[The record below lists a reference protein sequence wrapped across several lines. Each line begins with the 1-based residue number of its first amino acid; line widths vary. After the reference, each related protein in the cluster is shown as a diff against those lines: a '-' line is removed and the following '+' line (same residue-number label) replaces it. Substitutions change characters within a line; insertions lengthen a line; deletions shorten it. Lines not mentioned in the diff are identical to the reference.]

1 MKKTLPFLVFT
12 WVSLIPNLL
21 FSQSFPQQLWQKTY
35 THKKAQKAHDIIQT
49 SDGNFV
55 MAGVMAGHADE
66 YDLWLAK
73 VNKNGMLIWE
83 KRHGKKGE
91 EAANA
96 VIETQDGGLV
106 AVGYQANFW
115 LETTQLWLIK
125 TDASGNLLW
134 EKNYQM
140 GLTDNRG
147 MDIILT
153 KDGGFAITGAT
164 TPNGKLLADVWL
176 LKTDASGNL
185 QWQQNFDGGSRDEGY
200 ALVETANGDFVI
212 GGLTTSPLSGM
223 DAVCLIRANA
233 RGQHIWDKNF
243 HTFHSSAA
251 MDLVATPDKGFAL
264 AGWGQ
269 NTEKYFDVLL
279 LKTDADGQLQWQKNY
294 GGSAGE
300 SAYSLLAHPNGN
312 YTVAGYTASKGA
324 GGMDIWLLEIEKN
337 GQLLS
342 DKVYGSSLTDEAKA
356 LCFTRNG
363 GIAVA
368 GIQNQNY
375 FLGEKSDAWMAVFA
389 GDKSIS
395 NQTQSPYFQNPH
407 NNSNPTVKVEDKVIT
422 HTRPSATKNTT
433 TSTSTVAA
441 SSIQIFW
448 QQPDPIDFHDSMM
461 NTDKERL
468 DIRLKALSNI
478 SLKSNDFQL
487 FVNGKQYADAKFNEV
502 QLVSRN
508 NQYTYQNSL
517 YLQAGENKIE
527 VKVNKNGKSVS
538 SEILKVYYSAEKPN
552 LHIIAIGTNPVNLQF
567 TQKDAKDF
575 GEAFNN
581 QQGKLYAKVHTTILL
596 GKDATKM
603 NIEGLLEA
611 YRHTHTV
618 GQRDILLL
626 FMSSHG
632 YVYQN
637 NFYLQA
643 DNYDPIRKKT
653 TSIAYDDLAETLKTI
668 PGKKIVFIDACHSG
682 GAKAQISA
690 INQAIHQHKLT
701 KAGISVITS
710 SQEDQ
715 TSYEDTAWQ
724 NGAFTEGIL
733 QALKGKGDS
742 NRNGILTIE
751 ELYQY
756 LRKAVPEMV
765 KQRKNQLQMPFM
777 TSSELGDLPIYV
789 ID

>member
-1 MKKTLPFLVFT
+1 MKK
-12 WVSLIPNLL
+12 IPIFL
-21 FSQSFPQQLWQKTY
+21 FSTWTVFLLLACNNLFAQSFPRQIWEKTY
-35 THKKAQKAHDIIQT
+35 THKKAQKAHDLIQT

-55 MAGVMAGHADE
+55 MAGAMAGHADE

-73 VNKNGMLIWE
+73 VNKEGSLLWE

-96 VIETQDGGLV
+96 ILETKDGGLV
-106 AVGYQANFW
+106 VVGYQANFW

-140 GLTDNRG
+140 GVTDNRG
-147 MDIILT
+147 MDIIAT
-153 KDGGFAITGAT
+153 SDGGFAITGAT

-176 LKTDASGNL
+176 IKTDESGNL

-200 ALVETANGDFVI
+200 ALVETTNGDFVI
-212 GGLTTSPLSGM
+212 GGLTTSPVSGM

-233 RGQHIWDKNF
+233 RGEHIWNKNF
-243 HTFHSSAA
+243 HAFQSSAA
-251 MDLVATPDKGFAL
+251 MDLVATPDRGFAL
-264 AGWGQ
+264 VGWAH
-269 NTEKYFDVLL
+269 NTQKYFDVLL
-279 LKTDADGQLQWQKNY
+279 LKTDVNGELQWQKNY
-294 GGSAGE
+294 GGIGGE

-312 YTVAGYTASKGA
+312 FTVGAFTSSKGS
-324 GGMDIWLLEIEKN
+324 GEKDIWLLEFGKN

-342 DKVYGSSLTDEAKA
+342 EKVYGSPLADEAKA
-356 LCFTRNG
+356 LCFTKQG
-363 GIAVA
+363 GFAVA
-368 GIQNQNY
+368 GFQNQKY
-375 FLGEKSDAWMAVFA
+375 FLGEKSDAWMAVFEGKPQNQNSPFKNSYA
-389 GDKSIS
+389 ESKVKPNTQPVANKPS
-395 NQTQSPYFQNPH
+395 N
-407 NNSNPTVKVEDKVIT
+407 TVRK
-422 HTRPSATKNTT
+422 PS
-433 TSTSTVAA
+433 TSTSTKRIP
-441 SSIQIFW
+441 SIQIFW
-448 QQPDPIDFHDSMM
+448 QQPDPIDFHNSLM

-468 DIRLKALSNI
+468 DIRLKAISNI
-478 SLKSNDFQL
+478 ILQSSDFQI
-487 FVNGKQYADAKFNEV
+487 FVNGKKYTDAKFDEV
-502 QLVSRN
+502 RLVPRK
-508 NQYTYQNSL
+508 NQYTYQNNL
-517 YLQAGENKIE
+517 FLDAGENRIE
-527 VKVNKNGKSVS
+527 VKVIKDGLSVG
-538 SEILKVYYSAEKPN
+538 SEVLKVYYSAEKPN
-552 LHIIAIGTNPVNLQF
+552 LHIISIGTNPINLQF
-567 TQKDAKDF
+567 TQKDAQDF
-575 GEAFNN
+575 AEAFKN
-581 QQGKLYAKVHTTILL
+581 QEGKLYAKVQTTSLL
-596 GKDATKM
+596 GKNATKT

-618 GQRDILLL
+618 GERDVLLL

-632 YVYQN
+632 YVYQGD
-637 NFYLQA
+637 FYLQA

-653 TSIAYDDLAETLKTI
+653 TSIAYDDLAESLKAI

-690 INQAIHQHKLT
+690 INQAIHQHRLT
-701 KAGISVITS
+701 KAGLSVITS

-733 QALKGKGDS
+733 QALSGKADS
-742 NRNGILTIE
+742 NRNKILTIE

-756 LRKAVPEMV
+756 LQKTVPEMV
-765 KQRKNQLQMPFM
+765 KQRKNQQQMPFM